1 MSQTHIRN
9 RFHTISTLFKTTTF
23 TEQQTK
29 TGSTLMKSLQA
40 RSMINTCRNIM
51 KKLMR
56 TRMVISKQN
65 MIPVFTTIISR
76 PSLLLRKLI
85 FLEGK
90 LLMMTH
96 WILHLLMDLDR
107 VILHLKLFK
116 SALLNNFKMKK
127 FRSLV
132 KLRSLV

>member
-1 MSQTHIRN
+1 M
-9 RFHTISTLFKTTTF
+9 ISTLFKTTTF

-40 RSMINTCRNIM
+40 RSMTNTCRNIM
-51 KKLMR
+51 KKPMR
-56 TRMVISKQN
+56 TRMVICKQN

-85 FLEGK
+85 FQEGK

>member
-1 MSQTHIRN
+1 
-9 RFHTISTLFKTTTF
+9 
-23 TEQQTK
+23 
-29 TGSTLMKSLQA
+29 LQ
-40 RSMINTCRNIM
+40 
-51 KKLMR
+51 
-56 TRMVISKQN
+56 
-65 MIPVFTTIISR
+65 
-76 PSLLLRKLI
+76 LRKLI
-85 FLEGK
+85 FLGGK

-96 WILHLLMDLDR
+96 WIPHLLMDLDR